1 MRRFW
6 PHTSTST
13 SKLVNL
19 GKYETLD
26 TITDVREEENRG
38 VSKESDFPAGW
49 WVSKD
54 VFELEKRAIFSKT
67 WLCLSHRSRFAK
79 AGDYQSYEVAGFP
92 IFLILGKDGKVRAF
106 HNVCRHRAYTVTKK
120 ECGSSAVLGCRYH
133 GWSYNTYGE
142 LTKAPH
148 FDDIPG
154 FDRSQ
159 NSLFAIHTV
168 TNGAGFVFV
177 NLEASPRIS
186 PADTSLLDAFAN
198 RNRLDSQSIWVA
210 GQTIKADFNWKIALS
225 EQTTAIRYDLYCS
238 KDVGSHSQVVAEK
251 LSKLLE
257 EKAREL
263 ETEYQGYVR
272 DTALA

>member
-1 MRRFW
+1 MEAFW

-54 VFELEKRAIFSKT
+54 VFELEKRAIFS
-67 WLCLSHRSRFAK
+67 
-79 AGDYQSYEVAGFP
+79 
-92 IFLILGKDGKVRAF
+92 
-106 HNVCRHRAYTVTKK
+106 
-120 ECGSSAVLGCRYH
+120 
-133 GWSYNTYGE
+133 
-142 LTKAPH
+142 KAPH